1 MKVTDLTLTLT
12 LNLFARADIPPTT
25 DGQLATTFE

>member
-1 MKVTDLTLTLT
+1 MKVTDLTLT